1 MFCKQGW
8 VLVLHAILFCLDLS
22 PVYIGMNDD
31 SKIKEPS
38 FNTQSTHAKEA
49 IAR

>member
-22 PVYIGMNDD
+22 PVYIGMSDD
-31 SKIKEPS
+31 SKNKEPS